1 VAIEQGLEI
10 HRPSRMFARA
20 DLTGRTVSRVRV
32 RRFFARVIR
41 GELTLP

>member
-1 VAIEQGLEI
+1 MAIEQGLEI

-20 DLTGRTVSRVRV
+20 VLTGETVSHMRVRG
-32 RRFFARVIR
+32 FFASVIR